1 MMISI
6 LNNKTIL
13 LKIKIKK
20 IVDKI
25 PIIIE
30 TNSILFLN
38 KNLKYMIMR
47 LKGLIQK
54 LNLCLDLKDLYQLD
68 GCLYL
73 IVLIL

>member
-13 LKIKIKK
+13 LKIKIYK
-20 IVDKI
+20 ILDKI

-54 LNLCLDLKDLYQLD
+54 LNLCLDLKDLY
-68 GCLYL
+68 
-73 IVLIL
+73 